1 MATAEVLPIEITA
14 EDGTRAA
21 WQTLKRSIQEVQDA
35 MRVLNAGL
43 SGMNSMTTQGIG
55 AMTQLGRAVALLRS
69 PYVLLGAAVA
79 AVGYETYRS
88 FQRVAALK
96 TGIDDIGVSVDAI
109 TSLEAGFKKVGGNV
123 DVAISAL
130 KSLRREMDIAG
141 RGDDNFLDKLFAAN
155 GRSLRDASGHL
166 KPLQTIYADV
176 NELIRNAATE
186 TDRLDIATR
195 VYGSEAAP
203 TMVKAILDG
212 SDALQKVNADS
223 AVLSAIID
231 QQKTM
236 DRVWR
241 EMTNAPDG
249 LIGKLRNGLL
259 PIIEHIN
266 STAIWWAAKF
276 GSKEAQ
282 LTLAMPGSARMWDT
296 TSQRAIDEHYNS
308 IFRRGHATNFPS
320 DKSGAPNSVDT
331 GFERAMYT
339 VSKHVAVME
348 ADAKA
353 VGLTAGEHEALRV
366 QAQLTEA
373 AIRANIPI
381 AGETAE
387 NFTLLAQRARMAAD
401 NLAFLKLKNDVL
413 FERAQIG
420 RTSLEQQIFSRLRSS
435 GIDPTSEQG
444 MILAQE
450 MRINDA
456 LRETKDL
463 AADALKG
470 FIADLR
476 AGKTAGEA
484 FANVL
489 DRLAT
494 KLIDKSIESLLS
506 AVFGRSSGSSGI
518 IQTIISSIFGSAEG
532 NVLSAGRLVPFARGG
547 VVDAPTLFPMANGI
561 GLMGEAG
568 AEAIMPLARGSDG
581 KLGVRASGG
590 GGVNVVI
597 NSSPTFYNADPA
609 SEARM
614 RAFSIEAARQAVKEA
629 KLGIAKANLGYALG

>member
-1 MATAEVLPIEITA
+1 MTAAKVFPIEITA
-14 EDGTRAA
+14 EDSTHAA
-21 WQTLKRSIQEVQDA
+21 WQTLKRSIQETQDA
-35 MRVLNAGL
+35 LRVLNIGL
-43 SGMNSMTTQGIG
+43 SGMNNMTAQGIG
-55 AMTQLGRAVALLRS
+55 SIAQLSRAVALLRS
-69 PYVLLGAAVA
+69 PYVLLGVAVA
-79 AVGYETYRS
+79 GVGYETYRAY
-88 FQRVAALK
+88 QRTMVLK
-96 TGIDDIGVSVDAI
+96 GGVDEIGASIGAI
-109 TSLEAGFKKVGGNV
+109 TALETAFGKVGGKL
-123 DVAISAL
+123 DDALSAL
-130 KSLRREMDIAG
+130 KSLRREIDLAA

-155 GRSLRDASGHL
+155 NRSLRDAGGHM
-166 KPLQTIYADV
+166 KPLQTIYGEL

-186 TDRLDIATR
+186 TDRLDMATR

-203 TMVKAILDG
+203 AMVKAILAG
-212 SDALQKVNADS
+212 SDALQKMNADS
-223 AVLSAIID
+223 AVLSAIIE
-231 QQKTM
+231 QERTM

-249 LIGKLRNGLL
+249 LIGKLKSGLL
-259 PIIEHIN
+259 PLLQHIN
-266 STAIWWAAKF
+266 ETAIWWAAKF

-282 LTLAMPGSARMWDT
+282 LSLSMPGSSRMWDT
-296 TSQRAIDEHYNS
+296 SQQRAIDEHYNA
-308 IFRRGHATNFPS
+308 IFGRGRATNFPRDNKNSATGNS
-320 DKSGAPNSVDT
+320 DG
-331 GFERAMYT
+331 GFERALYT
-339 VSKHVAVME
+339 VSKHVAILE

-353 VGLTAGEHEALRV
+353 VGKTAGEHEALRV
-366 QAQLTEA
+366 EAQLTEA
-373 AIRANIPI
+373 AMRANIPI
-381 AGETAE
+381 VGETAE
-387 NFTLLAQRARMAAD
+387 KFALLAQRARSAAD
-401 NLAFLKLKNDVL
+401 NLAFLKLQNDVL

-420 RTSLEQQIFSRLRSS
+420 RTAVDQQIFARLRSS
-435 GIDPTSEQG
+435 GLDPTSDQAR
-444 MILAQE
+444 ILAEQ

-456 LRETKDL
+456 LKETKDL

-470 FIADLR
+470 FISDLR
-476 AGKTAGEA
+476 AGKNAGEA

-489 DRLAT
+489 DKIAV
-494 KLIDKSIESLLS
+494 KLLDKSIDSLVSGL
-506 AVFGRSSGSSGI
+506 FGKSTSGLFGSLFSGL
-518 IQTIISSIFGSAEG
+518 FGSADG
-532 NVLSAGRLVPFARGG
+532 NVFAAGNVVPFARGG